1 MLYTCCMMLYL
12 QLISAVLTILFQYL
26 TLMKYAFHGKTILHV
41 ISMFHGKHHLKTIF
55 FRVQPCFSP
64 FVRLFCPFLPLVCPI
79 FLPFFTMKAMCGLSS
94 QLQGSV
100 SARSRWRG
108 PPKHW
113 TSYCCWS
120 GTWRLFFGIP
130 WESMG
135 FGEKMMGK
143 WR

>member
-113 TSYCCWS
+113 TSYCCLAPGDFFS
-120 GTWRLFFGIP
+120 GFHGNP
-130 WESMG
+130 WDL
-135 FGEKMMGK
+135 GK
-143 WR
+143 K